1 MSSPALNTNDSTVLL
16 FGPLSPSLSQSD
28 LAVLRTMI
36 ISSPHHAWI
45 ERVLIS
51 LSVQYPLLA
60 TEFPVLFDT
69 AGRPHVDSLVNWLKT
84 GDLDLSTE
92 HLPNSLLAP
101 LVVISQLVQYRTYL
115 ENQRTNGGQPQ
126 VTEPVGFCIG
136 LLSAFAVSLP
146 HGSKGEIFEQNAAV
160 AVRLAVLSGAVVD
173 KQQSNDIR
181 GSSTTLS
188 VAWKRIPHAGDK
200 RKDLMLL
207 LEEFPDVSISK
218 EWTGIR
224 TKAYNP
230 RRTSQ
235 YRTTRLACRLP
246 RPTQHQNRFNRL

>member
-146 HGSKGEIFEQNAAV
+146 HGSKGRYLNRTQ
-160 AVRLAVLSGAVVD
+160 RLQCDWRSFLVL
-173 KQQSNDIR
+173 
-181 GSSTTLS
+181 
-188 VAWKRIPHAGDK
+188 W
-200 RKDLMLL
+200 
-207 LEEFPDVSISK
+207 SISSNPTIS
-218 EWTGIR
+218 EALRQPSQSLGSASHMLEIR
-224 TKAYNP
+224 EKT
-230 RRTSQ
+230 
-235 YRTTRLACRLP
+235 
-246 RPTQHQNRFNRL
+246 